1 MIKVSIDRKVM
12 QNVMSGVADQL
23 KNKIDL
29 NLNHVKKLCKERY
42 GIETIVGVENRDAKI
57 VVFKDQIACRLD
69 FEVRFPMSILI
80 TSKENSNSTL
90 PENDDMRAELDDLM
104 AKELY
109 DKPEELD
116 DIPEELDDIMA
127 DELDDIP
134 EELDDMRAA
143 LDDLMA
149 EEQDDKP
156 EVIED
161 IQAEL
166 DMSELKEESL
176 TDKDDK
182 NPKISS

>member
-12 QNVMSGVADQL
+12 QKVMSGVADQL

-90 PENDDMRAELDDLM
+90 PENDDMRADIDDFP
-104 AKELY
+104 A
-109 DKPEELD
+109 
-116 DIPEELDDIMA
+116 ELDDIMA

-166 DMSELKEESL
+166 DMSELQEESL
-176 TDKDDK
+176 IGKDDK
-182 NPKISS
+182 KPKNSS

>member
-90 PENDDMRAELDDLM
+90 PENDDMRADIDDFPAEIDDIM
-104 AKELY
+104 A
-109 DKPEELD
+109 DELD

>member
-90 PENDDMRAELDDLM
+90 PENDDMRADIDDFP
-104 AKELY
+104 AE
-109 DKPEELD
+109 
-116 DIPEELDDIMA
+116 IDDIMA

-166 DMSELKEESL
+166 DMSELQEESL
-176 TDKDDK
+176 IDKDDK
-182 NPKISS
+182 KPKNSS

>member
-80 TSKENSNSTL
+80 TSKENSNSIL
-90 PENDDMRAELDDLM
+90 PENDDMRADIDDFP
-104 AKELY
+104 A
-109 DKPEELD
+109 
-116 DIPEELDDIMA
+116 ELDDIMA

>member
-90 PENDDMRAELDDLM
+90 PENDDMRADIDDFP
-104 AKELY
+104 AE
-109 DKPEELD
+109 
-116 DIPEELDDIMA
+116 IDDIMA

-166 DMSELKEESL
+166 DMSELQEESL
-176 TDKDDK
+176 VDKDDK
-182 NPKISS
+182 KPKNSS